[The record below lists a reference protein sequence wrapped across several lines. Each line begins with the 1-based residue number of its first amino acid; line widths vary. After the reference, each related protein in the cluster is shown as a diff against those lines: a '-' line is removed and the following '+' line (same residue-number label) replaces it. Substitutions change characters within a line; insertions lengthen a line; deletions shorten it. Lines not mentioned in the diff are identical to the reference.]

1 MAIVG
6 YNRPPQRGTL
16 DAVFSPEKRRFI
28 VTDKS
33 EIMEMPEGK
42 SSQEI
47 DDIMM
52 EGEDVEEINQPTE
65 PKVKDDSPEAL
76 DATKPSPAEE
86 PAEEKPEAETKAEE
100 EKPELSEDQ
109 KQLQAKDSKIASL
122 KHEHRD
128 MELENARLQGEL
140 ETRKSMQVKAEEPVK
155 SPLEIAEAA
164 YIEEYGDLDKFTV
177 GSDVLRKELSFRDEQ
192 TAAKAA
198 TVQKE
203 QTDSTLLQTAE
214 TLQSGELSAEK
225 MGTGLDLQ
233 SVSNLGDKHL
243 TRGDKIDIQ
252 DAQKTRGT
260 AAALKSAYDIM
271 IRRIA
276 AAGGED
282 AKTLEN
288 AMTKSQ
294 TKPKKEPTDID
305 KLTTEGEDEETG
317 EAEKETVSPQLS
329 TFLEND
335 DGFWA
340 G

>member
-28 VTDKS
+28 VTEKS

-76 DATKPSPAEE
+76 DATEPSPAEE
-86 PAEEKPEAETKAEE
+86 PAEEKPEAKAEE

-164 YIEEYGDLDKFTV
+164 YIEEF
-177 GSDVLRKELSFRDEQ
+177 GSLPDGGLPMTGELYRKQAAFDSEQ
-192 TAAKAA
+192 VA
-198 TVQKE
+198 TVTATEKKE

-252 DAQKTRGT
+252 DIQKTRGT
-260 AAALKSAYDIM
+260 AAALKMAYDKM
-271 IRRIA
+271 IGRIA

-305 KLTTEGEDEETG
+305 KLTTEGEDGNTG
-317 EAEKETVSPQLS
+317 EAETVTVSQRLTNFMFEP
-329 TFLEND
+329 E
-335 DGFWA
+335 
-340 G
+340 